1 MRYQEHTAQHIPKS
15 ESDSRRL
22 NFANLI
28 QPLKNDMTF
37 LVCILIVQEV
47 ITVFLCRIQT
57 IDLNFC
63 LSPDLFVLDGLIRPL
78 LHIKTP
84 NVP

>member
-1 MRYQEHTAQHIPKS
+1 MRHQEHSGHHIRKS

-37 LVCILIVQEV
+37 LVCIRIVQEV
-47 ITVFLCRIQT
+47 LTVFAMSY
-57 IDLNFC
+57 LNDR
-63 LSPDLFVLDGLIRPL
+63 PKYLFVSLFIRS
-78 LHIKTP
+78 
-84 NVP
+84 